1 MKLKQIGIAKMTKI
15 DFSQINKTAA
25 DSFNQQRNVIK
36 RLAKG
41 QKVLCD
47 QCQQA
52 LTLTVLSEGES
63 GVQCTK
69 GCTQINLELD
79 V

>member
-1 MKLKQIGIAKMTKI
+1 MTKL

-25 DSFNQQRNVIK
+25 ESFNQQRNVIK

-41 QKVLCD
+41 KTVLCE
-47 QCQQA
+47 QCQQP
-52 LTLTVLSEGES
+52 LTLTVIDDGES
-63 GVQCTK
+63 GVQCSK

-79 V
+79 M

>member
-1 MKLKQIGIAKMTKI
+1 MGINMTKI

-36 RLAKG
+36 RIAKG
-41 QKVLCD
+41 QTVLCETCD
-47 QCQQA
+47 NP

-63 GVQCTK
+63 GVQCDK
-69 GCTQINLELD
+69 GCTQINLELEQ
-79 V
+79 

>member
-1 MKLKQIGIAKMTKI
+1 MTKL

-25 DSFNQQRNVIK
+25 ESFNQQRNVIK

-41 QKVLCD
+41 KTVLCE
-47 QCQQA
+47 QCQKP
-52 LTLTVLSEGES
+52 LTLTVIDDGES
-63 GVQCTK
+63 GVQCSK

-79 V
+79 M

>member
-1 MKLKQIGIAKMTKI
+1 MTKI
-15 DFSQINKTAA
+15 DFSQINKIAA
-25 DSFNQQRNVIK
+25 KSFNQQRNVIK

-41 QKVLCD
+41 QTVLCE
-47 QCQQA
+47 QCQQP

-63 GVQCTK
+63 GVQCNK

-79 V
+79 I

>member
-1 MKLKQIGIAKMTKI
+1 MTKI
-15 DFSQINKTAA
+15 DFSQINKAAA
-25 DSFNQQRNVIK
+25 DSFNLQRNVIK

-41 QKVLCD
+41 QKVLCEK
-47 QCQQA
+47 CQQP
-52 LTLTVLSEGES
+52 LMLTVISEGES

-79 V
+79 NQ

>member
-1 MKLKQIGIAKMTKI
+1 MGINMTKI

-36 RLAKG
+36 RIAKG
-41 QKVLCD
+41 QTVLCETCD
-47 QCQQA
+47 KP

-63 GVQCTK
+63 GVQCSK
-69 GCTQINLELD
+69 GCTQINLELEQ
-79 V
+79 